1 MNNDT
6 ILSLILGCGTADISY
21 LFSGMDSSLLS
32 EAIEEI
38 HKENMN
44 MSAENLWF
52 ECIHFAAER
61 VFGTQ
66 SDFID
71 SSFNYQDSRIT
82 IKRDYLQ
89 FITFFK
95 EKKDEFEKL
104 INDTLEIWEV

>member
-1 MNNDT
+1 MDNDT
-6 ILSLILGCGTADISY
+6 ILSLILDIGISDIQY
-21 LFSGMDSSLLS
+21 LFSGMDSSLLQ
-32 EAIEEI
+32 EAIDEI
-38 HKENMN
+38 HNEEMK

-71 SSFNYQDSRIT
+71 SSFNCQDSSIT

-89 FITFFK
+89 YIENFE

-104 INDTLEIWEV
+104 INNTLEIWEV